1 VISDDAINNIIKK
14 YVRENLSPTEDEQ
27 SYVSDK
33 YDNLEEILGQSCF
46 RAGSFARYT
55 AVRPL
60 HDLDVIWIT
69 DNSAVMDDPET
80 VLRQL
85 TNQLR
90 SEYEKR
96 GGAKP
101 EITTQTHSVTLL
113 FKDTEDE
120 DGFSIDIVPAIHS
133 LDPALKN
140 EFEEPIFIVPEILKM
155 NHMNRASYYANRQP
169 DMNIG
174 WIYTDPKG
182 YISVAKDLDQ
192 DTNGDYRKT
201 AKFVKA
207 WRGGLKRALGDDW
220 KLKSFNAEQV
230 CAEEYG
236 ADRNMN
242 TLEAIRSV
250 FSAMPNY
257 IANAPMIEDRAYMQL
272 EEDKYIDEYL
282 ADPDKVSEEDK
293 AIILDRIREADHLIG
308 QLPACKNEAEVIA
321 TLKRL
326 TEEQEDDAP
335 VVPSTP
341 RQAIY
346 TAPAQ
351 PYSRA

>member
-1 VISDDAINNIIKK
+1 MSDDMINNIIKK

-33 YDNLEEILGQSCF
+33 YQNLKEILGQSCF

-69 DNSAVMDDPET
+69 DNQALMDNPE
-80 VLRQL
+80 VFLRQL
-85 TNQLR
+85 AGQLR

-96 GGAKP
+96 GGIQP
-101 EITTQTHSVTLL
+101 EITTQTHSVTLF
-113 FKDTEDE
+113 FKDTDDE
-120 DGFSIDIVPAIHS
+120 NGFSIDIVPAIHS
-133 LDPALKN
+133 LDPTLKN
-140 EFEEPIFIVPEILKM
+140 EFEDPIFIVPEILKM
-155 NHMNRASYYANRQP
+155 NHTNRASYYANQQSGA
-169 DMNIG
+169 DIG

-192 DTNGDYRKT
+192 VTNGDYRKA

-207 WRGGLKRALGDDW
+207 WRSGLKRALGDDW
-220 KLKSFNAEQV
+220 KLKSFNVEQV

-236 ADRNMN
+236 ANKNMN
-242 TLEAIRSV
+242 TLEAIRST

-257 IANAPMIEDRAYMQL
+257 LANAPVIEDRAYVQL

-293 AIILDRIREADHLIG
+293 TVILDRIRKADHLIG
-308 QLPACKNEAEVIA
+308 QLPACKNEAEVIVI
-321 TLKRL
+321 LKRL
-326 TEEQEDDAP
+326 TEEQEGDAP
-335 VVPSTP
+335 VAPSTP

-351 PYSRA
+351 PYSRV

>member
-1 VISDDAINNIIKK
+1 MSDEVINNIIKK

-33 YDNLEEILGQSCF
+33 YNALQEMLGNACF

-60 HDLDVIWIT
+60 HDLDVIWVT
-69 DNSAVMDDPET
+69 DNPAVMDDPES

-85 TNQLR
+85 ANHVR

-113 FKDTEDE
+113 FKDTDDE

-133 LDPALKN
+133 FDPKLKN
-140 EFEEPIFIVPEILKM
+140 EFDDPILIVPEILKM
-155 NHMNRASYYANRQP
+155 NHTNRAAFYAGRRP
-169 DMNIG
+169 DADIG

-182 YISVAKDLDQ
+182 YISVATNLDKE
-192 DTNGDYRKT
+192 TNGDYRKA
-201 AKFVKA
+201 AKLVKA
-207 WRGGLKRALGDDW
+207 WRSGLKRALGDDW
-220 KLKSFNAEQV
+220 KLKAFNAEQI

-236 ADRNMN
+236 EDTGMS
-242 TLEAIRSV
+242 TLEAVRIV
-250 FSAMPNY
+250 FSVMPNY
-257 IANAPMIEDRAYMQL
+257 VINAPLIEDRAYAQL

-282 ADPDKVSEEDK
+282 VDPDKVSEDDK
-293 AIILDRIREADHLIG
+293 RVLLDHIRNADRLIG
-308 QLPACKNEAEVIA
+308 QLPACTNEAEVVAI
-321 TLKRL
+321 LKRL
-326 TEEQEDDAP
+326 TSQETETP
-335 VVPSTP
+335 VAAFTP
-341 RQAIY
+341 RQTTYA
-346 TAPAQ
+346 APAR
-351 PYSRA
+351 PYARY